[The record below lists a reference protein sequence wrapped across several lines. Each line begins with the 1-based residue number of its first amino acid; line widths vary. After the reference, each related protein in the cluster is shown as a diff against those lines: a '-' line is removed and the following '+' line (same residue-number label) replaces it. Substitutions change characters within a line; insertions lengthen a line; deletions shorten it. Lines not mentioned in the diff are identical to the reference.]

1 MQGHSDWVTSVS
13 FNPDG
18 SVLASGSDD
27 KTIILWSMPDGQL
40 IKTLTVSHG
49 DTRVMR
55 VCVCMCVCA
64 CVCVCVCVCVRAC
77 VCVCVYVCVCMCVS
91 VCMCVCASV
100 YVCVC
105 VCASV

>member
-1 MQGHSDWVTSVS
+1 MQGHGNNIESVS

-27 KTIILWSMPDGQL
+27 LTIKLWSMPRGQL

-49 DTRVMR
+49 DNKM
-55 VCVCMCVCA
+55 VCA
-64 CVCVCVCVCVRAC
+64 
-77 VCVCVYVCVCMCVS
+77 
-91 VCMCVCASV
+91 

-105 VCASV
+105 VCALR